1 MNANRK
7 PRVPVKIRDTFLI
20 LPVTLPSAPSLTSTK
35 PFRPNIHTAT
45 APKETQIH
53 YLYISCHKP
62 RISTVTTPRSLFLA
76 NAPIDAS
83 LGVLRNLFSSIGGG
97 RVESV
102 IFSSQLA
109 LTADADI
116 IYDSR
121 KRKRFDNH
129 YNTDDSD
136 AEGVDEDEEV
146 EDEGEVDVLKSFHK
160 KKMLSTGSTAVITFV
175 DIQSATATLKAVK
188 ESRKKSEAVMWP
200 SSTNSNSGGVG
211 GIDCGVTRIPTLSP
225 FSRPDSRIKLT
236 IKGYQS
242 LHDARFPAVKDLQN
256 SVDTFITN
264 FFAPSANA
272 SSAQHDRWRRVT
284 AETDEDGFTKVVGG
298 KSSEEVKAEILKKAK
313 ERGGEKELK
322 GFYRFQLR
330 EERKSRQKELLERFE
345 IDRKRVEQRR
355 EERKLRPE

>member
-211 GIDCGVTRIPTLSP
+211 GIDCGVTR
-225 FSRPDSRIKLT
+225 
-236 IKGYQS
+236 YQS